1 MKENINAAMFAAS
14 NALKPG
20 QTEDV
25 YRLID
30 LLGGLGEKVI
40 LSEFLFTES
49 TCSEKKISSVCSGS
63 PEAKAAE
70 LNAYFA
76 NSEIKNIYDVSGG
89 DLANGIL
96 PYLDYDVIKASP
108 AKYWGYSDNTTV
120 INAIYKMTG
129 KSSTLYQIRNLIGEA
144 GEQQT
149 QNFLEEDRL
158 FDFNYEF
165 IRGSQIEGVVLGG
178 NIRCLLK
185 LAGTKFMPNFSE
197 KILFLE
203 SFSGRTARISSYF
216 FQLEQLGVFAEISG
230 LILGSFTE
238 LFEKDGKDSLLEIV
252 EEIVPDGIPVACT
265 DEIGHGANS
274 KALRIGES
282 LNLSRD

>member
-14 NALKPG
+14 NALRPDQKK
-20 QTEDV
+20 DI
-25 YRLID
+25 YKLRD
-30 LLGGLGEKVI
+30 LLERLGESII
-40 LSEFLFTES
+40 LSEYLFAEPAYSDNKLKSVS
-49 TCSEKKISSVCSGS
+49 TGSSED
-63 PEAKAAE
+63 KAAE
-70 LNAYFA
+70 INAYF
-76 NSEIKNIYDVSGG
+76 NNPDIKNIYDVSGG

-96 PYLDYDVIKASP
+96 PFLDYDMIKASP

-120 INAIYKMTG
+120 INAIYAMTG
-129 KSSTLYQIRNLIGEA
+129 KSSILYQIRNLIGEA

-158 FDFNYEF
+158 FNFNYEF
-165 IRGSQIEGVVLGG
+165 IRGSQIEGVLLGG

-185 LAGTKFMPNFSE
+185 LAGTKYIPDFSD
-197 KILFLE
+197 KVLFLE

-216 FQLEQLGVFAEISG
+216 YQLEQLGVFREISG

-238 LFEKDGKDSLLEIV
+238 LFEKDGKSSLLKII
-252 EEIVPDGIPVACT
+252 EEVVPDRIPVACT

-274 KALRIGES
+274 KALRIGE
-282 LNLSRD
+282 NLKLSKD

>member
-20 QTEDV
+20 QTEDI
-25 YRLID
+25 YRLRD
-30 LLGGLGEKVI
+30 LLAGLDERVI
-40 LSEFLFTES
+40 LSEFLFTKS
-49 TCSEKKISSVCSGS
+49 TCSEEKLSSVCSGS

-70 LNAYFA
+70 LNTYFA

-129 KSSTLYQIRNLIGEA
+129 KSSILYQIRNLIGEA

-185 LAGTKFMPNFSE
+185 LAGTKFMPDFSG
-197 KILFLE
+197 KVLFLE
-203 SFSGRTARISSYF
+203 SYSGRTARIRSYF
-216 FQLEQLGVFAEISG
+216 YQLEQLGVFAEISG

-238 LFEKDGKDSLLEIV
+238 LFEKDGKTSLLEIV
-252 EEIVPDGIPVACT
+252 EEIVPDRIPIAST

>member
-1 MKENINAAMFAAS
+1 MFAAS

-20 QTEDV
+20 QKEDI
-25 YRLID
+25 YRLRD
-30 LLGGLGEKVI
+30 LLAGLGERII
-40 LSEFLFTES
+40 LSEFLFAEEE
-49 TCSEKKISSVCSGS
+49 CSDKILSSVSSGS
-63 PEAKAAE
+63 PEQKAAE

-76 NSEIKNIYDVSGG
+76 NPEIKNIYDVSGG

-96 PYLDYDVIKASP
+96 PYLDYDVIKASS

-120 INAIYKMTG
+120 INAIYTMTG
-129 KSSTLYQIRNLIGEA
+129 KSSVLYQIRNLIGEA

-185 LAGTKFMPNFSE
+185 LAGTKFIPDFSG
-197 KILFLE
+197 KVLFLE
-203 SFSGRTARISSYF
+203 SYSGRTARISTYF
-216 FQLEQLGVFAEISG
+216 YQLQQLGVFSEISG

-238 LFEKDGKDSLLEIV
+238 LFEKDGKTSLLEIV

-265 DEIGHGANS
+265 DDIGHGANS

-282 LNLSRD
+282 LSLSRD